1 MTLSNLLVLLLVTA
15 FCMVTVSFAH
25 DRKEYMMK
33 SDPTTGMMNSSV
45 DCESKCQ
52 YRCSK
57 SSRWKI
63 CYRDCVA
70 CCRACDGCVPP
81 GTAGNREVCP
91 CYANL
96 KNSKGTGKCP

>member
-1 MTLSNLLVLLLVTA
+1 MGKKLFAIAIILVLVSMA
-15 FCMVTVSFAH
+15 FAVDATMA
-25 DRKEYMMK
+25 
-33 SDPTTGMMNSSV
+33 GGSSQPIN
-45 DCESKCQ
+45 CRAACA

-57 SSRWKI
+57 ASRAKLCLKDCNI
-63 CYRDCVA
+63 CCGK
-70 CCRACDGCVPP
+70 CNCVPP